1 MSFFTAFATGALEE
15 TYRRQQEERAQELKR
30 EEREEAFEQA
40 QKLEKFKF
48 DLKNEAEELQKKRFF
63 GKGTDYE
70 LSWQK
75 GKNDAQTVVNFMD
88 TLTDEKNQD
97 IVNSI
102 LGDDSSKQSFAKL
115 INNIIGK
122 SINQGLFTFKQTV
135 DDKQTDLPIENFTT
149 FFGKQL
155 NTNRKLKM
163 FFKRVEDKGARD
175 FAVKDS
181 SNVAALTNNRI
192 TNKVEPVNVLP
203 EAAAAYGNGRPKRFG
218 ESPEESNA
226 RFAKELYEKIDAS
239 YDKKLG
245 KFDGENK
252 FYTIAKEAP
261 LAIKYL
267 QNLSPTER
275 QSQAFLKA
283 LKNPEYEFFKRD
295 QITKTMRPTQD
306 YYKLID
312 IYGLQNATKSKARP
326 GFPIAQSKFVD
337 KNTLKEITKKSNEM
351 RGITSEAIANLKGYY
366 KLLDTKSGA
375 NVASGFA
382 QNVLQGFVAVPAV
395 IKQITSGVS
404 NLTNNVFKFKNQNFE
419 ITGGDN
425 HKREMASLKRNVEI
439 LNDSKRTDQEL
450 ALARAAVFEISL
462 LYQLAAIKQG
472 GTGGRT
478 ISDQD
483 IAIMRNLLGGA
494 GISADQKKEKLRQ
507 SLIEVY
513 RIKDRVDLLSQ
524 IRSETNS
531 RKAEI
536 IQNLANN
543 TPYADFGAASARAD
557 RIIKEKNILG
567 VDLSDSE
574 LFFQKGKDNINTV
587 INTTFKG
594 YVELGGQVFNMKSLN
609 VNKKRALKKYIMDKY
624 NEELTVQFTV
634 ENNNIYL
641 LSSDNRGVNLSKALS
656 PQGDLTPITWTGGKG
671 TDIEI
676 DDPSLNTQVLVN
688 NKNTNVNTPPITKP
702 NVNTPPITK
711 PNVNTP
717 PITKSNVNTSRIP
730 TPDVYNKIRNLYLY
744 KPPTGSELKAQVE
757 GAKPKIPVLESPPGD
772 TRRRPTAEE
781 QANRGNVN

>member
-15 TYRRQQEERAQELKR
+15 TYRRQQEERAQELKK
-30 EEREEAFEQA
+30 EEREETFEQA
-40 QKLEKFKF
+40 QKLEQFKF
-48 DLKNEAEELQKKRFF
+48 NLKNKAEELQKKNFF

-75 GKNDAQTVVNFMD
+75 GKNDAQTVVNFMN

-102 LGDDSSKQSFAKL
+102 LSDDSSKQSFAKL
-115 INNIIGK
+115 INSTVGK
-122 SINQGLFTFKQTV
+122 SIDQGLFTFKQTV
-135 DDKQTDLPIENFTT
+135 DDKVTDIPIENFTT

-163 FFKRVEDKGARD
+163 FFKRVEDKGLRD
-175 FAVKDS
+175 FAVNNS
-181 SNVAALTNNRI
+181 SNAAALTNNPINNR
-192 TNKVEPVNVLP
+192 VEPVIGLP
-203 EAAAAYGNGRPKRFG
+203 EATAAFGKGRPKTFG
-218 ESPEESNA
+218 ESPEDSAA
-226 RFAKELYEKIDAS
+226 RFAKELYEKIGVS
-239 YDKKLG
+239 YNKKVG
-245 KFDGENK
+245 KFDDENK
-252 FYTIAKEAP
+252 FYDIAKEEP

-283 LKNPEYEFFKRD
+283 MKNPEYEFFKRD
-295 QITKTMRPTQD
+295 PITKTMRPTQD
-306 YYKLID
+306 YYNLID

-337 KNTLKEITKKSNEM
+337 GKTLREITKKSNEM
-351 RGITSEAIANLKGYY
+351 RGITSEAIANLTGYY
-366 KLLDTKSGA
+366 NLLDTKSGE
-375 NVASGFA
+375 NVASGIA
-382 QNVLQGFVAVPAV
+382 QNVLQSFVAVPAV

-404 NLTNNVFKFKNQNFE
+404 NLTNNVFNFKNQNFE
-419 ITGGDN
+419 INGGDN
-425 HKREMASLKRNVEI
+425 HKREMASLKKNVEI
-439 LNDSKRTDQEL
+439 LNDSKRNEQEL

-494 GISADQKKEKLRQ
+494 GISANQKKEKLRQ

-513 RIKDRVDLLSQ
+513 RIKDRVDLLSE
-524 IRSETNS
+524 IKSETNS

-557 RIIKEKNILG
+557 EIIRKKNILG
-567 VDLSDSE
+567 FDLSKIS
-574 LFFQKGKDNINTV
+574 FQKGKDNINTV
-587 INTTFKG
+587 INTTFAG
-594 YVELGGQVFNMKSLN
+594 HVELGGQVFNMKSLDGK
-609 VNKKRALKKYIMDKY
+609 KKRALRDYIIDNYGK
-624 NEELTVQFTV
+624 ELTFQFSV

-641 LSSDNRGVNLSKALS
+641 LSSDNRGINLSNKS
-656 PQGDLTPITWTGGKG
+656 GLTPVTWTGTKREGIKV
-671 TDIEI
+671 TEV
-676 DDPSLNTQVLVN
+676 T
-688 NKNTNVNTPPITKP
+688 NKTS
-702 NVNTPPITK
+702 
-711 PNVNTP
+711 
-717 PITKSNVNTSRIP
+717 SNVDKTSGL
-730 TPDVYNKIRNLYLY
+730 IRNIQNLFGN
-744 KPPTGSELKAQVE
+744 KTETPV
-757 GAKPKIPVLESPPGD
+757 PVLAARSDP

>member
-88 TLTDEKNQD
+88 TITDEKNQD

-102 LGDDSSKQSFAKL
+102 LSDNSSKQSFAKR
-115 INNIIGK
+115 INNIIGT

-135 DDKQTDLPIENFTT
+135 DDKVTDRPIENFTT
-149 FFGKQL
+149 YFGKAL
-155 NTNRKLKM
+155 NINPKLKS
-163 FFKRVEDKGARD
+163 FFKRVEDKGLRD

-181 SNVAALTNNRI
+181 SNVAALT
-192 TNKVEPVNVLP
+192 TNPINGKVETVNVLS
-203 EAAAAYGNGRPKRFG
+203 EAAAVFGKVRPRRFG
-218 ESPEESNA
+218 ESPEESAA

-245 KFDGENK
+245 KFDDDNK

-283 LKNPEYEFFKRD
+283 MKNPEYGFFKRD

-326 GFPIAQSKFVD
+326 GFPIAQSKFID
-337 KNTLKEITKKSNEM
+337 EKMLREITKKSNEM
-351 RGITSEAIANLKGYY
+351 RGITSEAIANLTNYY
-366 KLLDTKSGA
+366 KLLGTKSGA
-375 NVASGFA
+375 NIASGFA
-382 QNVLQGFVAVPAV
+382 QKVLQTAVGIPAV
-395 IKQITSGVS
+395 INQIFSGFS
-404 NLTNNVFKFKNQNFE
+404 NLTNLNVFKFKNQNFE

-425 HKREMASLKRNVEI
+425 HKREMASLKKNVAI
-439 LNDSKRTDQEL
+439 LNSSKNQQEL

-483 IAIMRNLLGGA
+483 IAIMRNLLGGVSITA
-494 GISADQKKEKLRQ
+494 NQKKEKLRQ

-513 RIKDRVDLLSQ
+513 RIKDRVDLLSR

-557 RIIKEKNILG
+557 RIIKENNILG
-567 VDLSDSE
+567 FDLSKIT
-574 LFFQKGKDNINTV
+574 FQKGKESLNTFINTM
-587 INTTFKG
+587 FAG
-594 YVELGGQVFNMKSLN
+594 HVELGGQVFNMKSLKGD
-609 VNKKRALKKYIMDKY
+609 KKRALRKYITDNYDK
-624 NEELTVQFTV
+624 ELTFQFSV
-634 ENNNIYL
+634 IDNNLYL
-641 LSSDNRGVNLSKALS
+641 LSSDNRGINVSKALS
-656 PQGDLTPITWTGGKG
+656 PQGGLTPVKWTGEKGK
-671 TDIEI
+671 DIEI
-676 DDPSLNTQVLVN
+676 DDSSLNTQGLVN
-688 NKNTNVNTPPITKP
+688 DKTS
-702 NVNTPPITK
+702 
-711 PNVNTP
+711 
-717 PITKSNVNTSRIP
+717 SNVDETSKSESNIDPVDIAVRIASP
-730 TPDVYNKIRNLYLY
+730 TFAVTSSAIRGIRKLFGSKTEKPVPELEAPPGPTRI
-744 KPPTGSELKAQVE
+744 KPP
-757 GAKPKIPVLESPPGD
+757 
-772 TRRRPTAEE
+772 RAEE
-781 QANRGNVN
+781 QANKGNVN

>member
-15 TYRRQQEERAQELKR
+15 TYRRQQEERAQELKK
-30 EEREEAFEQA
+30 EEREETFEVA
-40 QKLEKFKF
+40 KKLEQFKF
-48 DLKNEAEELQKKRFF
+48 NLKNKAEELQKKRFF

-88 TLTDEKNQD
+88 TITDEKNQD

-175 FAVKDS
+175 SAVKNFSNVSALTTNS
-181 SNVAALTNNRI
+181 SNG
-192 TNKVEPVNVLP
+192 KVEPVNVLS
-203 EAAAAYGNGRPKRFG
+203 EAAAVFGKVRPRRFG
-218 ESPEESNA
+218 ESPEESAA
-226 RFAKELYEKIDAS
+226 RSAKELYEKIGAS

-245 KFDGENK
+245 KFDDDNK

-283 LKNPEYEFFKRD
+283 LKNPEYRFFKRN

-312 IYGLQNATKSKARP
+312 IYGLQNATKSKAMP

-337 KNTLKEITKKSNEM
+337 EKTLREITKKSNEM
-351 RGITSEAIANLKGYY
+351 RGITSEAIANLTNYH
-366 KLLDTKSGA
+366 KLLETTSGA
-375 NVASGFA
+375 NIASGFA
-382 QNVLQGFVAVPAV
+382 QKVLQTAVGIPAV
-395 IKQITSGVS
+395 IDQIFSGFS
-404 NLTNNVFKFKNQNFE
+404 NLTNLNVFKFKKQNFE

-439 LNDSKRTDQEL
+439 LNDSKRNEQEL
-450 ALARAAVFEISL
+450 ALARSAVFEISL

-513 RIKDRVDLLSQ
+513 RIKDRVDLLSR

-557 RIIKEKNILG
+557 EIIKEKNILG
-567 VDLSDSE
+567 LDLSDSE

-609 VNKKRALKKYIMDKY
+609 VNKKRALRKYIIDNYDK
-624 NEELTVQFTV
+624 ELIFQFSV

-641 LSSDNRGVNLSKALS
+641 LSSDNRGINLSKALS
-656 PQGDLTPITWTGGKG
+656 PQGGLMPVTWTGNKEEGVKVTEVNNKTLSNVDETSKSESN
-671 TDIEI
+671 TDLV
-676 DDPSLNTQVLVN
+676 PTAALAVSPPLAAVSSFSKLVN
-688 NKNTNVNTPPITKP
+688 NLFTNKTETP
-702 NVNTPPITK
+702 V
-711 PNVNTP
+711 
-717 PITKSNVNTSRIP
+717 
-730 TPDVYNKIRNLYLY
+730 
-744 KPPTGSELKAQVE
+744 
-757 GAKPKIPVLESPPGD
+757 PKLEAPPGP
-772 TRRRPTAEE
+772 TRRKPTKAEE
-781 QANRGNVN
+781 KANRGNVN

>member
-30 EEREEAFEQA
+30 EEREKTFEQA
-40 QKLEKFKF
+40 QKLEQFKF
-48 DLKNEAEELQKKRFF
+48 NLKTEAEELQKKRFF

-88 TLTDEKNQD
+88 TLTDEKNQV

-102 LGDDSSKQSFAKL
+102 LSDDSSKQSFAKR
-115 INNIIGK
+115 INSTIGK
-122 SINQGLFTFKQTV
+122 SINQGLFKFTQTI
-135 DDKQTDLPIENFTT
+135 DDKVTDRPIENFTT
-149 FFGKQL
+149 YFGKAL
-155 NTNRKLKM
+155 NINPKLKM
-163 FFKRVEDKGARD
+163 FFKRVEDKGLRD
-175 FAVKDS
+175 SAVINS
-181 SNVAALTNNRI
+181 SNAAALTNNRS
-192 TNKVEPVNVLP
+192 TGKVEVVKAPP
-203 EAAAAYGNGRPKRFG
+203 KEAIAAYSNSVSKIFG
-218 ESPEESNA
+218 ESPEESAA
-226 RFAKELYEKIDAS
+226 RSAKELYEKIGAS

-245 KFDGENK
+245 KFDDDNK

-283 LKNPEYEFFKRD
+283 MKNPEYGFFKRD

-312 IYGLQNATKSKARP
+312 IYGLQNATKSKAMP

-337 KNTLKEITKKSNEM
+337 KTTLKEILKKSNEM
-351 RGITSEAIANLKGYY
+351 RGITSEAIANLTNYY

-375 NVASGFA
+375 NIASGFA
-382 QNVLQGFVAVPAV
+382 QTVLQTAVGIPAV
-395 IKQITSGVS
+395 IDQVFSGFS
-404 NLTNNVFKFKNQNFE
+404 NLTNLNVFKFKKQNFE

-425 HKREMASLKRNVEI
+425 HKREMASLKKNVAI
-439 LNDSKRTDQEL
+439 LNSSKNQQEL

-494 GISADQKKEKLRQ
+494 GISANQKKEKLRQ

-513 RIKDRVDLLSQ
+513 RIKDRVDLLSR

-557 RIIKEKNILG
+557 EIIKKKNILG
-567 VDLSDSE
+567 VDLSDIS
-574 LFFQKGKDNINTV
+574 FQKEKDNKNTV

-609 VNKKRALKKYIMDKY
+609 VNKKRALRKHIENIYDK
-624 NEELTVQFTV
+624 ELTFQFSV
-634 ENNNIYL
+634 IDNNLYL
-641 LSSDNRGVNLSKALS
+641 LSSDNRGLNISNQS
-656 PQGDLTPITWTGGKG
+656 GLTPVNWTGGKG
-671 TDIEI
+671 KDIEI
-676 DDPSLNTQVLVN
+676 DDPSLNTQGLVN
-688 NKNTNVNTPPITKP
+688 DKTP
-702 NVNTPPITK
+702 
-711 PNVNTP
+711 
-717 PITKSNVNTSRIP
+717 SNVNKTSSNVDKTSKSEFNIDPVDIAARIASP
-730 TPDVYNKIRNLYLY
+730 TFAVTSSLIRNIQNVFRN
-744 KPPTGSELKAQVE
+744 KTETPV
-757 GAKPKIPVLESPPGD
+757 PKLEARSDP
-772 TRRRPTAEE
+772 TRRRPTKEE
-781 QANRGNVN
+781 QANRENVN

>member
-30 EEREEAFEQA
+30 EEREETFEQA
-40 QKLEKFKF
+40 QKLEQFKF
-48 DLKNEAEELQKKRFF
+48 NLKNKAEELQKKNFF

-97 IVNSI
+97 IVNLI
-102 LGDDSSKQSFAKL
+102 LSDDSSKQSFAKL
-115 INNIIGK
+115 INSTVGK
-122 SINQGLFTFKQTV
+122 SIDQGLFTFDQTI
-135 DDKQTDLPIENFTT
+135 DDKVTKKPIENFTT
-149 FFGKQL
+149 YFGKAL
-155 NTNRKLKM
+155 NINSKLKM
-163 FFKRVEDKGARD
+163 FFKRVEDKGLSD
-175 FAVKDS
+175 FAVNNS
-181 SNVAALTNNRI
+181 SNAAALTNNPI
-192 TNKVEPVNVLP
+192 TNKVEPVNGLS
-203 EAAAAYGNGRPKRFG
+203 EATVAFGNSRPKTFG
-218 ESPEESNA
+218 ENPEESTA
-226 RFAKELYEKIDAS
+226 RFAKELYEKIGVS
-239 YDKKLG
+239 YNKKLG
-245 KFDGENK
+245 KFDDENK
-252 FYTIAKEAP
+252 FYNIAKEQP

-295 QITKTMRPTQD
+295 PITKTMRPTLD

-326 GFPIAQSKFVD
+326 GFPISQSKFVD
-337 KNTLKEITKKSNEM
+337 EKTLREIRKKSNEM

-366 KLLDTKSGA
+366 NLLETKSGE
-375 NVASGFA
+375 NVASGIA
-382 QNVLQGFVAVPAV
+382 QNVLQSFVAVPAV

-404 NLTNNVFKFKNQNFE
+404 NLTNNVFNFKNQNFK
-419 ITGGDN
+419 INGGDN
-425 HKREMASLKRNVEI
+425 HKREIASLKKNVEI
-439 LNDSKRTDQEL
+439 LNDSKRNEQEL

-494 GISADQKKEKLRQ
+494 GISANQKKEKLRQ

-513 RIKDRVDLLSQ
+513 RIKDRVDLLSE
-524 IRSETNS
+524 IKSETNL

-557 RIIKEKNILG
+557 EIIRKKNILG
-567 VDLSDSE
+567 FDLSKIS
-574 LFFQKGKDNINTV
+574 FQKGKDNINTV
-587 INTTFKG
+587 INTTFAG
-594 YVELGGQVFNMKSLN
+594 HVELGGQVFNMKSLDGK
-609 VNKKRALKKYIMDKY
+609 KKRALRDYIIDNYGK
-624 NEELTVQFTV
+624 ELTFQFSV

-641 LSSDNRGVNLSKALS
+641 LSSDNRGINLSNKS
-656 PQGDLTPITWTGGKG
+656 GLTPVTWTGGKG
-671 TDIEI
+671 EDIEI
-676 DDPSLNTQVLVN
+676 KDSSLNTQGLVN
-688 NKNTNVNTPPITKP
+688 DKNP
-702 NVNTPPITK
+702 
-711 PNVNTP
+711 
-717 PITKSNVNTSRIP
+717 NVNTSRIP
-730 TPDVYNKIRNLYLY
+730 TLDVYNKIRNLYLY
-744 KPPTGSELKAQVE
+744 KPSTNSEVKAQKE
-757 GAKPKIPVLESPPGD
+757 PSGS

>member
-15 TYRRQQEERAQELKR
+15 TYRRQQEERAQELKK
-30 EEREEAFEQA
+30 EEREETFEQA
-40 QKLEKFKF
+40 QKLEQFKF
-48 DLKNEAEELQKKRFF
+48 NLKNKAEELQKKNFF

-75 GKNDAQTVVNFMD
+75 GKNDAQTVVNFMN

-102 LGDDSSKQSFAKL
+102 LSDDSSKQSFAKL
-115 INNIIGK
+115 INSTIGN
-122 SINQGLFTFKQTV
+122 SINQGLFKFTQTIN
-135 DDKQTDLPIENFTT
+135 DKQTDKPIENFTT
-149 FFGKQL
+149 YFGKAL
-155 NTNRKLKM
+155 NINPKLKM
-163 FFKRVEDKGARD
+163 LFKRVEDKGAS
-175 FAVKDS
+175 DS
-181 SNVAALTNNRI
+181 VLMKNFNAAALTNNPINNR
-192 TNKVEPVNVLP
+192 VEPVIGLP
-203 EAAAAYGNGRPKRFG
+203 EATAAFGKGRPKTFG
-218 ESPEESNA
+218 ESPEDSAA
-226 RFAKELYEKIDAS
+226 RFAKELYEKIGVS
-239 YDKKLG
+239 YNKKLG
-245 KFDGENK
+245 KFDDENK
-252 FYTIAKEAP
+252 FYDIAKEEP

-283 LKNPEYEFFKRD
+283 MKNPEYEFFKRD
-295 QITKTMRPTQD
+295 PITKTMRPTQD

-337 KNTLKEITKKSNEM
+337 GKTLREITKKSNEM
-351 RGITSEAIANLKGYY
+351 RGITSEAIANLTGYY
-366 KLLDTKSGA
+366 NLLDTKSGE
-375 NVASGFA
+375 NVASGIA
-382 QNVLQGFVAVPAV
+382 QNVLQSFVAVPAV

-404 NLTNNVFKFKNQNFE
+404 NLTNNVFNFKNQNFE
-419 ITGGDN
+419 INGGDN
-425 HKREMASLKRNVEI
+425 HKREMASLKKNVEI
-439 LNDSKRTDQEL
+439 LNDSKRNEQEL

-494 GISADQKKEKLRQ
+494 GISANQKKEKLRQ

-513 RIKDRVDLLSQ
+513 RIKDRVDLLSE
-524 IRSETNS
+524 IKSETNS

-557 RIIKEKNILG
+557 EIIRKKNILG
-567 VDLSDSE
+567 FDLSKIS
-574 LFFQKGKDNINTV
+574 FQKGKDNINTV
-587 INTTFKG
+587 INTTFAG
-594 YVELGGQVFNMKSLN
+594 HVELGGQVFNMKSLDGK
-609 VNKKRALKKYIMDKY
+609 KKRALRDYIIDNYGK
-624 NEELTVQFTV
+624 ELTFQFSV

-641 LSSDNRGVNLSKALS
+641 LSSDNRGINLSNKS
-656 PQGDLTPITWTGGKG
+656 GLTPVTWTGTKREGIKVTEVTNKTSKSESN
-671 TDIEI
+671 TDPVSIAARIASPTFAVTSSAIRGIQNLFGSKTE
-676 DDPSLNTQVLVN
+676 
-688 NKNTNVNTPPITKP
+688 TP
-702 NVNTPPITK
+702 V
-711 PNVNTP
+711 
-717 PITKSNVNTSRIP
+717 
-730 TPDVYNKIRNLYLY
+730 
-744 KPPTGSELKAQVE
+744 
-757 GAKPKIPVLESPPGD
+757 PVLEARSDP

>member
-30 EEREEAFEQA
+30 EEREEAFEVA
-40 QKLEKFKF
+40 KKLEQFKF
-48 DLKNEAEELQKKRFF
+48 NLKNKAEELQKKRFF

-88 TLTDEKNQD
+88 TITDEKNQD

-175 FAVKDS
+175 SAVKNFSNVSALTTNS
-181 SNVAALTNNRI
+181 SNG
-192 TNKVEPVNVLP
+192 KVEPVNVLS
-203 EAAAAYGNGRPKRFG
+203 EAAAVFGKVRPRRFG
-218 ESPEESNA
+218 ESPEESAA
-226 RFAKELYEKIDAS
+226 RSAKELYEKIGAS

-245 KFDGENK
+245 KFDDDNK

-283 LKNPEYEFFKRD
+283 MKNPEYGFFKRD

-312 IYGLQNATKSKARP
+312 IYGLQNATKSKAMP

-337 KNTLKEITKKSNEM
+337 EKTLREITKKSNEM
-351 RGITSEAIANLKGYY
+351 RGITSEAIANLTNYY
-366 KLLDTKSGA
+366 NLLNTKSGA
-375 NVASGFA
+375 NIASGFA
-382 QNVLQGFVAVPAV
+382 QRVLQTAVGIPAV
-395 IKQITSGVS
+395 IDQIFSGFS
-404 NLTNNVFKFKNQNFE
+404 NLTNLNVFKFKKQNFE

-425 HKREMASLKRNVEI
+425 HKREMASLKKNVAI
-439 LNDSKRTDQEL
+439 LNSSKNQQEL

-513 RIKDRVDLLSQ
+513 RIKDRVDLLSR
-524 IRSETNS
+524 ITEETNS

-557 RIIKEKNILG
+557 RIIKERNILG
-567 VDLSDSE
+567 FDLSKIT
-574 LFFQKGKDNINTV
+574 FQKGKESLNTFINTM
-587 INTTFKG
+587 FAG
-594 YVELGGQVFNMKSLN
+594 HVELGGQVFNMKSLKG
-609 VNKKRALKKYIMDKY
+609 NKKRALRKYITDNYDK
-624 NEELTVQFTV
+624 ELIFQFSV

-641 LSSDNRGVNLSKALS
+641 LSSDNRGINLSKALS
-656 PQGDLTPITWTGGKG
+656 PQGGLTPVTWTG
-671 TDIEI
+671 
-676 DDPSLNTQVLVN
+676 
-688 NKNTNVNTPPITKP
+688 NKDEGVKVTEVTNKTS
-702 NVNTPPITK
+702 
-711 PNVNTP
+711 
-717 PITKSNVNTSRIP
+717 SNVDETSKSESDIDPLDIAVRIASP
-730 TPDVYNKIRNLYLY
+730 TFAVTSSAIRGIRKLFGSKTEKPVPELEAPPGPTRI
-744 KPPTGSELKAQVE
+744 KPP
-757 GAKPKIPVLESPPGD
+757 
-772 TRRRPTAEE
+772 RAEE
-781 QANRGNVN
+781 QANKGNVNQ

>member
-40 QKLEKFKF
+40 QKLEQFKF
-48 DLKNEAEELQKKRFF
+48 NLKNKAEELQKKRFF

-88 TLTDEKNQD
+88 TITDEKNQD

-102 LGDDSSKQSFAKL
+102 LSDDSSKQSFAKR
-115 INNIIGK
+115 INNIIGT
-122 SINQGLFTFKQTV
+122 SIDQGLFTFDQIV
-135 DDKQTDLPIENFTT
+135 NDKVTKKPIENFTT
-149 FFGKQL
+149 YFGRSL
-155 NTNRKLKM
+155 NINPKLKA
-163 FFKRVEDKGARD
+163 FIKRVEDKGARD
-175 FAVKDS
+175 FAVNNS
-181 SNVAALTNNRI
+181 SNVSALTNNRI

-203 EAAAAYGNGRPKRFG
+203 EAAAAFGKVRTQRFD

-239 YDKKLG
+239 YNKKLG
-245 KFDGENK
+245 KFDDENK
-252 FYTIAKEAP
+252 FYDIAKEEP

-267 QNLSPTER
+267 QNLSPTEK

-283 LKNPEYEFFKRD
+283 IKNPEYGFFKRD
-295 QITKTMRPTQD
+295 PITKTMRPTQD

-326 GFPIAQSKFVD
+326 GFPIAQSKFID
-337 KNTLKEITKKSNEM
+337 EKTLREIRKKSNEM
-351 RGITSEAIANLKGYY
+351 RGITSEAIANLTNYF
-366 KLLDTKSGA
+366 KLLETKEGETI
-375 NVASGFA
+375 ASGIS
-382 QNVLQGFVAVPAV
+382 QTVLQTAVGIPSV
-395 IKQITSGVS
+395 IDQITSGVS
-404 NLTNNVFKFKNQNFE
+404 NLTNNVFNFKNQNFE

-425 HKREMASLKRNVEI
+425 HKREMASLKKNVAI
-439 LNDSKRTDQEL
+439 LNSSKNQQEL

-483 IAIMRNLLGGA
+483 IAIMRNLLGGVSITA
-494 GISADQKKEKLRQ
+494 NQKKEKLRQ

-513 RIKDRVDLLSQ
+513 RIKDRVDLLSR
-524 IRSETNS
+524 ITEETNS

-557 RIIKEKNILG
+557 EIIKKKNILG
-567 VDLSDSE
+567 LDLSKES
-574 LFFQKGKDNINTV
+574 FQKGEKSLNTF

-609 VNKKRALKKYIMDKY
+609 VNKKRALRKYIIDNYDK
-624 NEELTVQFTV
+624 ELIFQFSV

-641 LSSDNRGVNLSKALS
+641 LSSDNRGINLSKALS
-656 PQGDLTPITWTGGKG
+656 PQGGLTPVTWTG
-671 TDIEI
+671 
-676 DDPSLNTQVLVN
+676 
-688 NKNTNVNTPPITKP
+688 NKDEGVKVTEVTNKTS
-702 NVNTPPITK
+702 
-711 PNVNTP
+711 
-717 PITKSNVNTSRIP
+717 SNVDETSKSESDIDPLDIAVRIASP
-730 TPDVYNKIRNLYLY
+730 TFAVTSSAIRGIRKLFGSKTEKPVPELEAPPGPTRI
-744 KPPTGSELKAQVE
+744 KPP
-757 GAKPKIPVLESPPGD
+757 
-772 TRRRPTAEE
+772 RAEE
-781 QANRGNVN
+781 QANKGNVNQ